1 MQLFYNGTD
10 ITSRAGLTAC
20 ICREGFGSSGDM
32 LEIETANIRDWY
44 RWAPQRDDE
53 MEAVQGTYRTGKMY
67 LNTMQKDGERMRLIA
82 TSMKSGAG
90 APGER
95 GLRADKPCG
104 PACPERGGMRHEKR
118 GLRDGRGRCLSAHQT
133 ACAKR
138 ACVYGAAAFLRRRGV

>member
-82 TSMKSGAG
+82 TSMKSGA
-90 APGER
+90 AR
-95 GLRADKPCG
+95 RA
-104 PACPERGGMRHEKR
+104 
-118 GLRDGRGRCLSAHQT
+118 SAVYEQT
-133 ACAKR
+133 SLADLLALN
-138 ACVYGAAAFLRRRGV
+138 AAE

>member
-67 LNTMQKDGERMRLIA
+67 LNTMQKDGERM
-82 TSMKSGAG
+82 
-90 APGER
+90 APDCYE
-95 GLRADKPCG
+95 
-104 PACPERGGMRHEKR
+104 HEKQAR
-118 GLRDGRGRCLSAHQT
+118 RAGRARFTSRQALRTWLGPWN
-133 ACAKR
+133 
-138 ACVYGAAAFLRRRGV
+138 AAECG

>member
-53 MEAVQGTYRTGKMY
+53 MEAVQGTYRTWKMY
-67 LNTMQKDGERMRLIA
+67 LNTMQKD
-82 TSMKSGAG
+82 
-90 APGER
+90 
-95 GLRADKPCG
+95 
-104 PACPERGGMRHEKR
+104 
-118 GLRDGRGRCLSAHQT
+118 
-133 ACAKR
+133 
-138 ACVYGAAAFLRRRGV
+138 